1 MVGRGPRDQSSGE
14 KWCREAREALRR
26 PPPFNLNVP
35 VGRDSGED
43 GLQRLL
49 LNFRL
54 KPFLGGVLGCV
65 AHSRVVVT
73 LSQKKRRGHLKKIA
87 P

>member
-1 MVGRGPRDQSSGE
+1 MPGGSG
-14 KWCREAREALRR
+14 EALRR
-26 PPPFNLNVP
+26 PPPFNLKVP
-35 VGRDSGED
+35 MGGRMDKH

-54 KPFLGGVLGCV
+54 KPFLGEVLGCV

-73 LSQKKRRGHLKKIA
+73 LSQKKRRGHLKNIA
-87 P
+87 PLVLVLDTLCT

>member
-35 VGRDSGED
+35 MGGRMDKH

-54 KPFLGGVLGCV
+54 KLFLGGFWVT
-65 AHSRVVVT
+65 AHD
-73 LSQKKRRGHLKKIA
+73 
-87 P
+87 